1 MIRSLTN
8 KKGGTMNQAKPIR
21 YIAHCKK
28 WRDTING
35 NTYHSV
41 QVTNIKTKEVLRIP
55 FTYGYGDQYKSSTL
69 NELCRK
75 DQTSKFSLY
84 HDFIHW
90 IDEGNCKMREV
101 KLWGKE

>member
-1 MIRSLTN
+1 MTI
-8 KKGGTMNQAKPIR
+8 K

-28 WRDTING
+28 WRDKING

-41 QVTNIKTKEVLRIP
+41 RITDVNTKDIIKIP
-55 FTYGYGDQYKSSTL
+55 FTYGYGEQYKSNTL

-75 DQTSKFSLY
+75 NNTSKFNLY

-90 IDEGNCKMREV
+90 VDEENCKMKDV
-101 KLWGKE
+101 KNWGS